1 MDSGTHYR
9 QNLGR
14 KGEELAC
21 AMLESDGHRI
31 LERNWRSSHL
41 EIDIISLNADG
52 IHFVEVKT
60 RRKSIQAPPQDNV
73 GTTKQRRTAKAAQ
86 AFLRSEK
93 GRKFRNLE
101 CFFDVAAITFTGE
114 EATAELIANAYI
126 PIYL

>member
-1 MDSGTHYR
+1 MDSGTNYR
-9 QNLGR
+9 LYLGR

-60 RRKSIQAPPQDNV
+60 RRKSIQGAPQDNV
-73 GTTKQRRTAKAAQ
+73 NTAKQRRTARAAQ
-86 AFLRSEK
+86 AFLRCEK
-93 GRKFRNLE
+93 GRMFRNME